1 MREVIFIWAKVERFG
16 GAGNWILL
24 THKSQSKEIMSE
36 HRLNEIVIERPRS
49 GMRLSSTK
57 VKGFQ
62 KSLYKLTKIATEDG
76 LLSPYLIK
84 TKTRTKYLSDHLGPL
99 RRLLRSKVGKPW
111 DEVYSEL
118 RKRLDFITV
127 TGLHVL
133 SHVWDFVYKDVEII
147 DGEVYVKPGT
157 RRFGGGFGGRTDR
170 FYVHPETG
178 ILCFFES
185 FPSTWQPKTTI
196 RSEKIAIDAYHEYHK
211 INDFWYEV
219 EFKDFPPVVIARDV
233 VLEKQISRRDCWLF
247 YRKEVYAVK
256 KQLCRQDEL
265 EFLQSLDE
273 QQLSLGVVKI
283 DDYCQYR
290 LIDDRWYVVTLADF
304 PRPVVFR
311 DVLMKENLNIYQG
324 NLCYGRPVYAAH
336 KRQCSKKEIQFI
348 MSELC
353 KSS

>member
-1 MREVIFIWAKVERFG
+1 
-16 GAGNWILL
+16 
-24 THKSQSKEIMSE
+24 MSE
-36 HRLNEIVIERPRS
+36 HRLNEIVIERPRN

-62 KSLYKLTKIATEDG
+62 KSLYKLTEIASEDG

-84 TKTRTKYLSDHLGPL
+84 TRTRTKYLSDHLGPL
-99 RRLLRSKVGKPW
+99 RRLLRSKLGKPW
-111 DEVYSEL
+111 DEVYGEL
-118 RKRLDFITV
+118 RRRLDFNTV

-157 RRFGGGFGGRTDR
+157 WRFSGGIGGRRDR

-185 FPSTWQPKTTI
+185 SPSTWQSQTPT
-196 RSEKIAIDAYHEYHK
+196 RNEKVVIDSYHEYQK

-233 VLEKQISRRDCWLF
+233 VLEKQISRRECCCF

-256 KQLCRQDEL
+256 KQLCRQNEL
-265 EFLQSLDE
+265 KFLQSLDE
-273 QQLSLGVVKI
+273 QKLSLGVVKI
-283 DDYCQYR
+283 DDYSQYR
-290 LIDDRWYVVTLADF
+290 LINNQWYVVMLADF
-304 PRPVVFR
+304 PKPVMFR
-311 DVLMKENLNIYQG
+311 DVLMKQNITLYQAQS
-324 NLCYGRPVYAAH
+324 LYGRPVYAAK
-336 KRQCSKKEIQFI
+336 KRQCSKREIQFI
-348 MSELC
+348 LLELGAG
-353 KSS
+353 

>member
-1 MREVIFIWAKVERFG
+1 MREVTFIWAKVERFG

-24 THKSQSKEIMSE
+24 TNKSQSKERMSE
-36 HRLNEIVIERPRS
+36 HRFNEIVIERPRN

-62 KSLYKLTKIATEDG
+62 KSLQKLTEIASEEG
-76 LLSPYLIK
+76 LLTPYLIK
-84 TKTRTKYLSDHLGPL
+84 TRTRTKYLSDHLGPL
-99 RRLLRSKVGKPW
+99 HRLLRSKVGKPW

-118 RKRLDFITV
+118 RRRLDFNTV

-147 DGEVYVKPGT
+147 EGEVYVKPGT
-157 RRFGGGFGGRTDR
+157 WHFGGGFGGKRDR

-185 FPSTWQPKTTI
+185 FPSIWQPKQSTQ
-196 RSEKIAIDAYHEYHK
+196 SEKIVIDSYHEYHK

-219 EFKDFPPVVIARDV
+219 EFKDFPPVLIARDV
-233 VLEKQISRRDCWLF
+233 VLEKQISRKECLSF
-247 YRKEVYAVK
+247 YRKAVYAVK
-256 KQLCRQDEL
+256 KRLCRQDEL

-273 QQLSLGVVKI
+273 QNLSLGVVKI

-290 LIDDRWYVVTLADF
+290 LIHNQWYVVMLADF
-304 PRPVVFR
+304 PKPVVFR
-311 DVLMKENLNIYQG
+311 DVLMKENLTIYQA
-324 NLCYGRPVYAAH
+324 NCCYNRPVYAAY

-348 MSELC
+348 SSELS
-353 KSS
+353 K